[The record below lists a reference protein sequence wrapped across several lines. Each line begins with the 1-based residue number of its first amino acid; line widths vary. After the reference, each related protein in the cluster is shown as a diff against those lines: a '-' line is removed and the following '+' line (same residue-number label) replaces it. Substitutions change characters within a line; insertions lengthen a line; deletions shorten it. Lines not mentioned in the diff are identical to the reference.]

1 MRERPVIVYAVVALI
16 FLLVLLWS
24 PTDSDR
30 GIWGTLVLAALVALG
45 VWALRRQ
52 TLKEFP
58 PASSWCR
65 TMRTSSP

>member
-1 MRERPVIVYAVVALI
+1 MRERPLIVYGAVALI

-45 VWALRRQ
+45 IWVYRRQ
-52 TLKEFP
+52 ILKEFP
-58 PASSWCR
+58 PTTPPPA
-65 TMRTSSP
+65 T